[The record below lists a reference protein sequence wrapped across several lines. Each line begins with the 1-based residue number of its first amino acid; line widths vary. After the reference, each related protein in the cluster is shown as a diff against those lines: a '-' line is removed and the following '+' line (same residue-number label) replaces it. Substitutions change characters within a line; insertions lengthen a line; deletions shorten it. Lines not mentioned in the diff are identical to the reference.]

1 MNSKKYLIF
10 FFLIFF
16 VSCANSK
23 LSKSESC
30 TYPQE
35 KLEKG
40 GLINRTID
48 KDAIDDSFKKY
59 ICYEYPKYRLV
70 YPIPYSANVDFSIM
84 GEKIKLSEKNFRES
98 RIIIKEKKFNK
109 ISENN
114 LKRIKIERELFNEK
128 ILIRTQKKYR
138 STKFVYPAE
147 GIISSEYGVKR
158 FINNLPRNPHLGL
171 DIAADKGT
179 SVIAPE
185 NGEVIL
191 IADFFYRGKLIIIDH
206 GNGIIS
212 TYSHLDEI
220 LVSEGDLVSK
230 KSKIATIGSSGRV
243 TGPHLHFEIILFGTK
258 IDPLLFL

>member
-40 GLINRTID
+40 GLINRIID
-48 KDAIDDSFKKY
+48 KDAIEDSFKKY

-98 RIIIKEKKFNK
+98 RIIIKEKL
-109 ISENN
+109 S
-114 LKRIKIERELFNEK
+114 
-128 ILIRTQKKYR
+128 LIH
-138 STKFVYPAE
+138 
-147 GIISSEYGVKR
+147 I
-158 FINNLPRNPHLGL
+158 
-171 DIAADKGT
+171 
-179 SVIAPE
+179 
-185 NGEVIL
+185 
-191 IADFFYRGKLIIIDH
+191 
-206 GNGIIS
+206 
-212 TYSHLDEI
+212 
-220 LVSEGDLVSK
+220 
-230 KSKIATIGSSGRV
+230 
-243 TGPHLHFEIILFGTK
+243 
-258 IDPLLFL
+258 

>member
-40 GLINRTID
+40 GLINRIID
-48 KDAIDDSFKKY
+48 KDAIEDSFKKY
-59 ICYEYPKYRLV
+59 ICYEYPKYRLI

-109 ISENN
+109 ISEDN

-138 STKFVYPAE
+138 STEFVYPAE
-147 GIISSEYGVKR
+147 GIVSSEYGVKR
-158 FINNLPRNPHLGL
+158 FINNLPRNPHLWSR
-171 DIAADKGT
+171 T
-179 SVIAPE
+179 
-185 NGEVIL
+185 
-191 IADFFYRGKLIIIDH
+191 
-206 GNGIIS
+206 
-212 TYSHLDEI
+212 T
-220 LVSEGDLVSK
+220 
-230 KSKIATIGSSGRV
+230 
-243 TGPHLHFEIILFGTK
+243 
-258 IDPLLFL
+258 